1 MLCTRAVGLLK
12 EDERV
17 KTTHTLHVGDARN
30 LKQVRDAS
38 VALVVTS
45 PPYPMIAMWDG
56 CFAAMDAS
64 ITAEAIEQRPWQAF
78 DAMHAQLDTV
88 WRECHRV
95 LLPGGFACIN
105 IGDATRSTASGGF
118 ALFPN
123 HARII
128 TSMLAL
134 GFTSLP
140 DILWRKPSNAPNK
153 FMGSGMLPAGAYV
166 TYEHEY
172 VLVFRKGHKRDFDEA
187 EDKQR
192 RQASAFF
199 WEERNLWFSDL
210 WQSITGI
217 RQSGDFALRRE
228 RSAAFPLEIP
238 YRLINMYSVQG
249 DLVLDPFAGTN
260 TTAMAAAACARSSV
274 GFEIEATAADGFP
287 KMMQASLPELNARNR
302 LRFEQHVQFVAKRK
316 EEGKL
321 LKHRNEVLDCE
332 VMTSQ
337 ERQLTIW
344 YLADCSVRDGQV
356 VARHEPM
363 APAAD
368 FRLE

>member
-1 MLCTRAVGLLK
+1 MALLK
-12 EDERV
+12 DDDMV
-17 KTTHTLHVGDARN
+17 KTTHTLHVGDART
-30 LKQVRDAS
+30 LKQLRDAS
-38 VALVVTS
+38 VALVVTT
-45 PPYPMIAMWDG
+45 PPYPMIAMWDT

-64 ITAEAIEQRPWQAF
+64 ITIERIEQEPWRAF
-78 DAMHAQLDTV
+78 DAMHTQLDAV
-88 WRECHRV
+88 WRECFRV
-95 LLPGGFACIN
+95 LSPGGFACIN
-105 IGDATRSTASGGF
+105 IGDATRSTSAGGF

-128 TSMLAL
+128 TSMLSL
-134 GFTSLP
+134 GFTTLP

-172 VLVFRKGHKRDFDEA
+172 ILVFRKGDKRDFDEK
-187 EDKQR
+187 EDKLR
-192 RQASAFF
+192 RHGSAFF

-210 WQSITGI
+210 WQSITGV
-217 RQSGDFALRRE
+217 RQAGDFALRRE

-274 GFEIEATAADGFP
+274 GFEIDATAADGFP
-287 KMMQASLPELNARNR
+287 KMMLANLPELNARNR

-316 EEGKL
+316 EAGKT
-321 LKHRNEVLDCE
+321 LKHRNEALNCE

-337 ERQLTIW
+337 ERQLTLW
-344 YLADCSVRDGQV
+344 SLAECTVRDGQV
-356 VARHEPM
+356 VTRHEPM
-363 APAAD
+363 VPGAD